1 MREEGPETPFRVA
14 IAIRTQGELSHGMAA
29 MSMNF
34 FSGLPPQPVL
44 HLRLSELIA

>member
-14 IAIRTQGELSHGMAA
+14 IAIRTQGALSHGRHT

-34 FSGLPPQPVL
+34 FSELPPKPVL
-44 HLRLSELIA
+44 HLRLGEFIA